1 MGHFVDSYRQAGV
14 DIMQGQTISD
24 EDVENCSSELQT
36 AVSIAQALVP
46 LSAPM
51 YMSDI
56 ALGPEMNFIS
66 ALYHMTRCVATM
78 ILTSCSLVCVQHF
91 VSSSY
96 WSLLCFTLLCL
107 LIYFLF
113 VIYHSSTVNLRY
125 GFHMTVYKC

>member
-1 MGHFVDSYRQAGV
+1 
-14 DIMQGQTISD
+14 MQGQTIND

-66 ALYHMTRCVATM
+66 ALYHMTRCVSTF
-78 ILTSCSLVCVQHF
+78 LTSCCLVCVQHF
-91 VSSSY
+91 VSFSY
-96 WSLLCFTLLCL
+96 RGLLCFTLQCL

-113 VIYHSSTVNLRY
+113 EIYHSSTVNIRS
-125 GFHMTVYKC
+125 GFHLTVYMC